1 MIGPE
6 ELTDTAL
13 AASQADGCLVLL
25 TDTSEATLRWAN
37 STMTTNGHTTSRRF
51 SVISVVGGAG
61 GVAAGIVG
69 GTGTGADEVRSV
81 VAASEDAARQ
91 SGPARDVAPLVGP
104 GDGGADTVDFAEPA
118 PATSIAVFARLAEE
132 LAEAFRGQLLYGFAE
147 HRLETTWLASSTGLR
162 RRWVQ
167 PTGTLE
173 LNGKAAEDLARSA
186 WVGAY
191 TADFTDVDLGALTA
205 ELRRRLEWSARRVEL
220 ASGRYETI
228 LPPSAVA
235 DLMVNLAW
243 SMEGRPAHEG
253 HSAFSHGEG
262 TRLGERLTDLPLTLA
277 SDPAAPGLA
286 TEPFL
291 TTTSSGEDVSVFD
304 NGAPLG
310 RVEWLRDGVVNALA
324 YPRAAARELGGSF
337 VPPPGNLLLDG
348 GNDAVSI
355 DEMVARTESG
365 LLLTCLWYIREVDPA
380 SLLLTG
386 LTRDGVYLVEGGEV
400 VGQVNNF
407 RFNES
412 PIDLVRRA
420 TEVGATGRTL
430 CREWKDWFS
439 RTAMPPVRV
448 PDFNMSSVSQAS

>member
-1 MIGPE
+1 
-6 ELTDTAL
+6 
-13 AASQADGCLVLL
+13 
-25 TDTSEATLRWAN
+25 
-37 STMTTNGHTTSRRF
+37 
-51 SVISVVGGAG
+51 
-61 GVAAGIVG
+61 
-69 GTGTGADEVRSV
+69 
-81 VAASEDAARQ
+81 
-91 SGPARDVAPLVGP
+91 GPARDVAPLIEP
-104 GDGGADTVDFAEPA
+104 GDAGGDAADFAEPA
-118 PATSIAVFARLAEE
+118 SATSVAVFARLAGE
-132 LAEAFRGQLLYGFAE
+132 LAQAFRGQLLYGFAE

-167 PTGTLE
+167 PTGTVE
-173 LNGKAAEDLARSA
+173 LNGKAAQDLTRSA

-191 TADFTDVDLGALTA
+191 TADFADVDLGALIA
-205 ELRRRLEWSARRVEL
+205 ELRGRLEWSARQVEL
-220 ASGRYETI
+220 PPGRYETI

-235 DLMVNLAW
+235 DLMINLAW

-253 HSAFSHGEG
+253 HSAFSSGGG

-277 SDPAAPGLA
+277 SDPGAPGLA

-291 TTTSSGEDVSVFD
+291 TTTSSGDGISVFD

-310 RVEWLRDGVVNALA
+310 RVEWLRNGVVNALA
-324 YPRAAARELGGSF
+324 YPRAAAHELGGSF
-337 VPPPGNLLLDG
+337 ASPPGNLLLDG
-348 GNDAVSI
+348 GGGAVST
-355 DEMVARTESG
+355 DEMVARTERG

-386 LTRDGVYLVEGGEV
+386 LTRDGVYLVEDGEV

-412 PIDLVRRA
+412 PIDLVRRM
-420 TEVGATGRTL
+420 TEVGGTGRTL

-448 PDFNMSSVSQAS
+448 PDFHMSSVSEAS